1 MNAPD
6 DRTQARAEGV
16 AREAA
21 RYLEVLD
28 LFAALGVDPHA
39 HARAKAARA
48 RADEHARRA
57 RRRPLR

>member
-1 MNAPD
+1 MSAPD

-16 AREAA
+16 TREATG
-21 RYLEVLD
+21 YLEVLD
-28 LFAALGVDPHA
+28 VFAALGVDPHA
-39 HARAKAARA
+39 HARAKAARP